1 MLALLEVPLRSS
13 LLQWPPSLRIRRS
26 LVRTPRW
33 RWSRLRCLFFLR
45 CLWWLVLLGLMLLG
59 QLMGQQ
65 WGPRLG
71 WQMQHLG
78 LLRLEVLGQ
87 TLWLLRLEVLG
98 RPLGLEV
105 LEVLGLEVL
114 GPEVLGLELLA
125 RPMGQDGVLEQ
136 MGSRSCG
143 R

>member
-1 MLALLEVPLRSS
+1 M
-13 LLQWPPSLRIRRS
+13 
-26 LVRTPRW
+26 
-33 RWSRLRCLFFLR
+33 WSRLRCLCFLR

-59 QLMGQQ
+59 QH
-65 WGPRLG
+65 WGLRLG

-78 LLRLEVLGQ
+78 LLRLEVLGHRM
-87 TLWLLRLEVLG
+87 WG

-114 GPEVLGLELLA
+114 GPGVLGLELLA

>member
-1 MLALLEVPLRSS
+1 MLALLEVLLRSS
-13 LLQWPPSLRIRRS
+13 LLQWPSSLRIRRS

-65 WGPRLG
+65 WGLRLG

-78 LLRLEVLGQ
+78 LLRLEVLGHRM
-87 TLWLLRLEVLG
+87 WG

-114 GPEVLGLELLA
+114 GPEVLGLQL
-125 RPMGQDGVLEQ
+125 LEQ
-136 MGSRSCG
+136 MGCSSCG

>member
-1 MLALLEVPLRSS
+1 M
-13 LLQWPPSLRIRRS
+13 
-26 LVRTPRW
+26 
-33 RWSRLRCLFFLR
+33 WSRLRCLCFLR

-65 WGPRLG
+65 WGLRLG

-78 LLRLEVLGQ
+78 LLRLEVLE
-87 TLWLLRLEVLG
+87 EVLG
-98 RPLGLEV
+98 RPLG

-125 RPMGQDGVLEQ
+125 RPMGQDGVLAQ
-136 MGSRSCG
+136 MGSTSCG